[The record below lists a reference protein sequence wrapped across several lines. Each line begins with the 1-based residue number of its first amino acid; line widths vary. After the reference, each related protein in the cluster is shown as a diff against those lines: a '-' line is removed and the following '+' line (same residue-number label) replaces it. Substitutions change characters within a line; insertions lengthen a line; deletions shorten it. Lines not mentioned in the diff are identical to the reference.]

1 MNRKEAH
8 EKWGHQYKD
17 NCNKMAKY
25 MGIKQHGNL
34 NCTGCYLVKA
44 SENGVGKLGK
54 RKATKSGEHVC
65 IDNKRT
71 HPENP
76 GKKHYWMCALDDFT
90 NIDWLQFSKRK
101 SEMIKFVSY

>member
-1 MNRKEAH
+1 
-8 EKWGHQYKD
+8 
-17 NCNKMAKY
+17 
-25 MGIKQHGNL
+25 MGIKFQGRL
-34 NCTGCYLVKA
+34 DCTGFGIVK
-44 SENGVGKLGK
+44 SKEKGVTKVTN